1 MITKYPGFATQI
13 AHPRHALCVFFDYSK
28 FASLHETLWITLR
41 SNVCPL
47 DGVAGINIGKKGK
60 AVLSK
65 AKNLTASW
73 GLNTK
78 ILADAGVGPHVKA

>member
-1 MITKYPGFATQI
+1 MITKYPGFPTQVTQ
-13 AHPRHALCVFFDYSK
+13 ASYPLCVAFDYSK

-47 DGVAGINIGKKGK
+47 DEVAGINIGKKGK

-65 AKNLTASW
+65 AKNLAASW
-73 GLNTK
+73 RLNTET
-78 ILADAGVGPHVKA
+78 LADAGVGPHVEA

>member
-1 MITKYPGFATQI
+1 MITKYPGFPTQATQ
-13 AHPRHALCVFFDYSK
+13 ANYPLCVSFHYSK

-47 DGVAGINIGKKGK
+47 DEVAGINIVKKVK

-65 AKNLTASW
+65 ARTLTTSW
-73 GLNTK
+73 RLNTK
-78 ILADAGVGPHVKA
+78 TLADTGVGPHVEA

>member
-1 MITKYPGFATQI
+1 MITKYPGFPTQATQ
-13 AHPRHALCVFFDYSK
+13 ANYPLYVPFHYSK

-47 DGVAGINIGKKGK
+47 DGVAGINIVKKGK

-65 AKNLTASW
+65 AKNLTVSW